1 MHPSNTAKA
10 LKGLSRLK
18 RATRTRGLRRDFIGC
33 QCRASKQAPTPFLLQ
48 ASCGA
53 NQNQAPSGRF
63 SLDDGS
69 FYYEKGIE
77 INALQQFGMT
87 TTGRNKMDQNTRCM
101 VFRDN
106 FSCQIVKKL
115 EFTHF
120 FAV

>member
-1 MHPSNTAKA
+1 
-10 LKGLSRLK
+10 
-18 RATRTRGLRRDFIGC
+18 
-33 QCRASKQAPTPFLLQ
+33 
-48 ASCGA
+48 
-53 NQNQAPSGRF
+53 
-63 SLDDGS
+63 LDDGS

-115 EFTHF
+115 KFTHF